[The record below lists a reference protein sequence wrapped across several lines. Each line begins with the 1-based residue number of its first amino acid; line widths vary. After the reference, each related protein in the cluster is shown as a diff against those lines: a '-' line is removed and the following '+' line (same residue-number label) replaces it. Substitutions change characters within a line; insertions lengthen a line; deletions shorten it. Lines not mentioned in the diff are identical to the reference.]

1 MARRTGYLW
10 GRVHW
15 AEPVLLLLMAAAA
28 APLAFLPYLPM
39 QDYPQHLFQ
48 AKVVSAWLDGRPVDP
63 PYQVHLHPTYSVFY
77 LLVWLLGKVIGLR
90 AAGRAA
96 VGVYF
101 LLLYVAARRALWWRG
116 RGTGPAYA
124 ALLIPA
130 LAINQAYW
138 LGLLNFLYTLPL
150 ALVAWVDVLQAL
162 RQGWSRRR
170 AVLHALLLGAIMMT
184 NVLGLLMH
192 LVVVS
197 GWLLAAL
204 RRRRWWRTIG
214 FSWVAGAAWLACW
227 KFAGPTEEGRG
238 FALAFGRILRNAEF
252 WAMGFTGF
260 RLRTGVHVVVT
271 AAWLAVFLLVC
282 IAGKRPAHRRERL
295 LAGAGALALLLIT
308 LFGPFAS
315 GAVAYVSLRMAVGC
329 SLLLVL
335 AASTLVLD
343 ARAGAALAGLSAL
356 LVGLLMAQQWR
367 ISRETR
373 SLEPLIARMEPGAT
387 VLPQMVDASSPELDP
402 FAFQV
407 HLHDVYLYHLEKGGV
422 SPYLFPSR
430 AASGTPVSYA
440 PGVVMPASLAGVP
453 RLPGQAGRAAYRYL
467 LIRGGNERILGYM
480 ARGSAFVAASGEWR
494 LYARS
499 NH

>member
-1 MARRTGYLW
+1 MARRAGYLW
-10 GRVHW
+10 GRLHW

-28 APLAFLPYLPM
+28 APLAFLRYLPM

-48 AKVVSAWLDGRPVDP
+48 AKLVSAWFGGQPVDP
-63 PYQVHLHPTYSVFY
+63 FYQVHLHPTYSVFY
-77 LLVWLLGKVIGLR
+77 LLVWLVGKAIGLR

-101 LLLYVAARRALWWRG
+101 VLMYAAARRVLWWRG
-116 RGTGPAYA
+116 REEGPAYA
-124 ALLIPA
+124 AFLIPA

-150 ALVAWVDVLQAL
+150 VLVAWMDVLQAL
-162 RQGWSRRR
+162 RRGWSRRR
-170 AVLHALLLGAIMMT
+170 AVLHALLLGAVMMT

-204 RRRRWWRTIG
+204 RRRPWWRTLG
-214 FSWVAGAAWLACW
+214 FSWAVGAAWLACW
-227 KFAGPTEEGRG
+227 KFSGPTEEGHG

-252 WAMGFTGF
+252 FALGFTGF
-260 RLRTGVHVVVT
+260 RLRTGVHVVIT
-271 AAWLAVFLLVC
+271 AAWLAVLLVVWV
-282 IAGKRPAHRRERL
+282 AGKRTAHRGERV
-295 LAGAGALALLLIT
+295 LACAGALALLLIT
-308 LFGPFAS
+308 LFGPFSS

-329 SLLLVL
+329 SLLLVVG
-335 AASTLVLD
+335 AATLLLN
-343 ARAGAALAGLSAL
+343 ARAGAALAGLAAL

-367 ISRETR
+367 ISRETP
-373 SLEPLIARMEPGAT
+373 SLEPLIARMDPGAT
-387 VLPQMVDASSPELDP
+387 VLPQMIDPSSPELDP

-440 PGVVMPASLAGVP
+440 PGVVVPASLAGVP
-453 RLPGQAGRAAYRYL
+453 RLPGQTERAPYRYL
-467 LIRGGNERILGYM
+467 LIRGGNERVIGLM
-480 ARGSAFVAASGEWR
+480 ARGSTFVAASGEWR
-494 LYARS
+494 LYQR
-499 NH
+499 NDH